1 MNEVKL
7 VLCQSAMILKKYKEI
22 LVKEKWC
29 YYIHTQYMVQNQII
43 QIDLEENIL
52 VIKGSV
58 PGKPGNLLSIVPS
71 E

>member
-1 MNEVKL
+1 MPKESV
-7 VLCQSAMILKKYKEI
+7 KEI
-22 LVKEKWC
+22 PPAKIETSTTLGNKIATIQKLKV
-29 YYIHTQYMVQNQII
+29 I
-43 QIDLEENIL
+43 QINTEENIL